1 MPPFF
6 YGYNT
11 DCELI
16 FLNIFLTKRANTS
29 RIGVFSNPAAALAK
43 TAYAGHARLDQ
54 ICSIPG

>member
-11 DCELI
+11 DSELI
-16 FLNIFLTKRANTS
+16 FFNIFLTKRANTS
-29 RIGVFSNPAAALAK
+29 GIGVFSNLAAALAK
-43 TAYAGHARLDQ
+43 TTYAGHARLDQ